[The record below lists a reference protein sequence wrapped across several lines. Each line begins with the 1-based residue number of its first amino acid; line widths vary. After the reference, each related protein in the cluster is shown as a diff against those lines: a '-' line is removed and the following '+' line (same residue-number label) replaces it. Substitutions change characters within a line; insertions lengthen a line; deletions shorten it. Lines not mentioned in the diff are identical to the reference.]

1 MRPPRALL
9 LDALGTLLELEPPAP
24 LLGQAL
30 RARLGLEVAPERVAD
45 ALAQE
50 IAFYRAHHLEG
61 HDRGSLEGL
70 RARCTEVLR
79 AGLGSAAADVP
90 AGELQEVLLESL
102 RFRAFPEVADALAR
116 LREHAVRLVV
126 VSNWDC
132 SLPGVLER
140 AGLRE
145 LVDATVTSAT
155 CGVAK
160 PDPAV
165 FERALAVAGV
175 APADALHVG
184 DSLSEDVAGAR
195 AAGIEAVLVVRHG
208 GAAPEEVRAVRSLAE
223 LAPGAA

>member
-1 MRPPRALL
+1 MKPPRALL

-24 LLGQAL
+24 LLRQAL
-30 RARLGLEVAPERVAD
+30 QARLGLDIAPERVAG

-61 HDRGSLEGL
+61 RDRRSLHGL

-79 AGLGSAAADVP
+79 AGLGP
-90 AGELQEVLLESL
+90 AVANAPPDQLQEVLLGSL
-102 RFRAFPEVADALAR
+102 RFRAFPEVAGALAR
-116 LREHAVRLVV
+116 LRERRARLVV

-145 LVDATVTSAT
+145 LVDAIVTSAS

-165 FERALAVAGV
+165 FERALAEAGV

-184 DSLSEDVAGAR
+184 DSLREDVEGAR
-195 AAGIEAVLVVRHG
+195 AAGIEAALVVRDG
-208 GAAPEEVRAVRSLAE
+208 PGAPAGVRIVRSLGE
-223 LAPGAA
+223 LAGGGA